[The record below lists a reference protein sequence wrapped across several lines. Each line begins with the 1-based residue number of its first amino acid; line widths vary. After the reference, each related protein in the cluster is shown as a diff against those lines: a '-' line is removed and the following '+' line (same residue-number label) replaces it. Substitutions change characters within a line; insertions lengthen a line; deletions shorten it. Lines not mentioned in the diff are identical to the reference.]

1 MVVQR
6 TRLSILKSG
15 APMNDTMNNHLVLQL
30 SYVRLG
36 VKALEWWQDLAA
48 LIGYDTNPDAPGDEL
63 QLRTDSERE
72 YRIALSESKTHGV
85 QVLGWEVASASD
97 MVLIKERLQSIH
109 AQFMDVSPQEIV
121 QRKVEDMIV
130 VMDPDGVRNEIFW
143 GPSCALRKP
152 FRSPTDTRFESGHC
166 GNGHVTMNVRDAAAT
181 MRFYAEGMGFRLS
194 DAAWMEGHARVYF
207 LRCNARHHS
216 LAFAQMKAKPPGT
229 VHVMSDLQTLDDL
242 GAVRDRLLDDG
253 ISLSRDLG
261 SHPLDGVVSLYI
273 ATPEGFEFE
282 LACGTR
288 YVQEDNWETQK
299 FERRGRPWGHRKL
312 HHGAGA

>member
-6 TRLSILKSG
+6 TRLSVLKAGDSM
-15 APMNDTMNNHLVLQL
+15 ADAMNKPHVLQL
-30 SYVRLG
+30 SYVRMG
-36 VKALEWWQDLAA
+36 VKALDWWQDLAA
-48 LIGYDTNPDAPGDEL
+48 LIGYDTNPDAPGGEL

-72 YRIALSESKTHGV
+72 YRIALSESKNHGV
-85 QVLGWEVASASD
+85 QVLGWETTSASALSI
-97 MVLIKERLQSIH
+97 LKERLQAIR
-109 AQFMDVSPQEIV
+109 AQFIEVTPEEIV
-121 QRKVEDMIV
+121 QRKVEDMIA

-152 FRSPTDTRFESGHC
+152 FRSPTDTRFESGSC

-181 MRFYAEGMGFRLS
+181 MRFYTEGLGFRLS

-229 VHVMSDLQTLDDL
+229 VHVMSDLKSLDDL
-242 GAVRDRLLDDG
+242 GSVRDRLLDDG
-253 ISLSRDLG
+253 IALSRDLG

-288 YVQEDNWETQK
+288 FIQEENWESQK

-312 HHGAGA
+312 HPGAGA

>member
-1 MVVQR
+1 MPE
-6 TRLSILKSG
+6 SIK
-15 APMNDTMNNHLVLQL
+15 HQHVLQL
-30 SYVRLG
+30 SFVRMG
-36 VKALEWWQDLAA
+36 VKALDWWQDLAA
-48 LIGYDTNPDAPGDEL
+48 LIGYDTNPDAPADEL

-72 YRIALSESKTHGV
+72 YRIALKESTTHGV
-85 QVLGWEVASASD
+85 QVLGWEVASANA
-97 MVLIKERLQSIH
+97 MAMLKERLQSIQ
-109 AQFMDVSPQEIV
+109 APFIEVTPEEIL
-121 QRKVEDMIV
+121 QRKVEDMLAV
-130 VMDPDGVRNEIFW
+130 LDPDGVRNEIFW

-166 GNGHVTMNVRDAAAT
+166 GNGHVTLNVQNAAKT
-181 MRFYAEGMGFRLS
+181 MRFYAEGLGFRLS

-216 LAFAQMKAKPPGT
+216 LAFAQMPSRPAGT
-229 VHVMSDLQTLDDL
+229 VHIMSDLQSLDDL
-242 GAVRDRLLDDG
+242 GCVRDRLLDNG

-288 YVQEDNWETQK
+288 FIQEEDWESKK

-312 HHGAGA
+312 HHGADL